1 MTSPRVFLLGL
12 DGATWRV
19 LDKLMA
25 EGVMPN
31 MAALAAA
38 GAKGVL
44 RSTIPY
50 STPVAWSSVLTGVR
64 PFKHGIFG
72 CHSMEN
78 RDGVILTRLTDRSE
92 IKAPMVFDIYNQ
104 IGKRVISVNMP
115 MTYPPQVT
123 DGTVI
128 TGMMTPSKESRFY
141 YPEGLIDELRA
152 RGIDYKIDIG
162 FGREQAEDFD
172 EKITAY
178 LADGATAFLKDLRHV
193 SGEREKTVL
202 HLLETRE
209 WDLFMVTLVSMDRI
223 QHYLW
228 DLFEDDS
235 ACPELRKNIY
245 DHYTYLDSA
254 VGRFYEKVKDE
265 AMLVMCSDHGFG
277 NYTGN
282 FYLDVWLE
290 KKGYAARTGKSVTA
304 AGIAKRVAKGLG
316 ISKVIRRSLE
326 RSHTTLAKKLVFAAT
341 SDIDWSRTRAYVY
354 STDSIRI
361 NLKGR
366 DQYGIVEP
374 GEEFNRLRE
383 EIREALMAIRLDDG
397 TRLIEKVYFAEDLY
411 GTAEVEDAPDIIYEF
426 TDENHY
432 ATYWRGAET
441 TRVFGPPYPWKQGD
455 HRRDGIVL
463 IAGDGVLPKSDIT
476 ADIEDILPT
485 VMFIQNLPPSQDFDG
500 RVIREA
506 FTGDFISERQDHERR
521 SFERGKVEKPDGDK
535 DDEVIDRLKGLG
547 YI

>member
-1 MTSPRVFLLGL
+1 MMPPKVFLLGL

-25 EGVMPN
+25 QGVMPN
-31 MAALAAA
+31 MAALAAG

-78 RDGVILTRLTDRSE
+78 RDGVILIRLTDRSE

-115 MTYPPQVT
+115 MTYPPQAT

-141 YPEGLIDELRA
+141 YPEDLLDELKA
-152 RGIDYKIDIG
+152 RDIDYKIDIG

-178 LADGATAFLKDLRHV
+178 LSNGARAFLEDLKHV
-193 SGEREKTVL
+193 SREREKAVL

-228 DLFEDDS
+228 NLFEDDN

-245 DHYTYLDSA
+245 AHYTYLDSV
-254 VGRFYEKVKDE
+254 VGRFYEKVKHE
-265 AMLVMCSDHGFG
+265 AVLVICSDHGFG
-277 NYTGN
+277 DYKGN

-290 KKGYAARTGKSVTA
+290 KKGYAARKGKSITP
-304 AGIAKRVAKGLG
+304 AGIAKKVAKGLG
-316 ISKVIRRSLE
+316 ISRVLRRSLE
-326 RSHTTLAKKLVFAAT
+326 RSQAALAKKLVFAAT
-341 SDIDWSRTRAYVY
+341 SDIDWNRTRAYVY

-374 GEEFNRLRE
+374 GDKFNRLRE
-383 EIREALMAIRLDDG
+383 EIKEQLLGIRLDDG
-397 TRLIEKVYFAEDLY
+397 SRLIERVYFAEDLY

-426 TDENHY
+426 AEENHY
-432 ATYWRGAET
+432 ATYYRGAET
-441 TRVFGPPYPWKQGD
+441 KRMFGPPYPWKHGD

-463 IAGDGVLPKSDIT
+463 IAGEGVREKNDIT

-485 VMFIQNLPPSQDFDG
+485 VMFIQNLPTSEDFDG
-500 RVIREA
+500 RVISEA
-506 FTGDFISERQDHERR
+506 FTEDFISGRKDHERR
-521 SFERGKVEKPDGDK
+521 SFERTEVRKPDGDK

>member
-1 MTSPRVFLLGL
+1 MTPPKVFLLGL

-19 LDKLMA
+19 LDKLIA

-31 MAALAAA
+31 MAALVKQ

-78 RDGVILTRLTDRSE
+78 RDGVILIRLTDRSQ

-115 MTYPPQVT
+115 MTYPPQAT

-141 YPEGLIDELRA
+141 YPEGLLDELRNS
-152 RGIDYKIDIG
+152 GIDYKIDIG

-172 EKITAY
+172 KKITAY
-178 LADGATAFLKDLRHV
+178 LSNGATEFLEDLSHV
-193 SGEREKTVL
+193 SREREKAVL

-209 WDLFMVTLVSMDRI
+209 WDLFMVTMVSMDRI

-228 DLFEDDS
+228 NLFVDDS
-235 ACPELRKNIY
+235 ADPDLRKNIY
-245 DHYTYLDSA
+245 DHYAYLDSA
-254 VGRFYEKVKDE
+254 AGRFYEKVKDE
-265 AMLVMCSDHGFG
+265 AVLVVCSDHGFG
-277 NYTGN
+277 DYKGN

-290 KKGYAARTGKSVTA
+290 KKGYSARKGESITA
-304 AGIAKRVAKGLG
+304 AGIAKKVAKALG
-316 ISKVIRRSLE
+316 INRVLRRSLE
-326 RSHTTLAKKLVFAAT
+326 RSQAALAKKLVFAAT
-341 SDIDWSRTRAYVY
+341 SNIDWSRTRAYVY

-366 DQYGIVEP
+366 DQYGIVKP
-374 GEEFNRLRE
+374 GEEFSRLRE
-383 EIREALMAIRLDDG
+383 EIRDQLLGIRLDDG
-397 TRLIEKVYFAEDLY
+397 SRLIEKVYFAEDLY

-426 TDENHY
+426 TEENHY
-432 ATYWRGAET
+432 ATYYRGAET
-441 TRVFGPPYPWKQGD
+441 KRVFGPPYPWKQGD
-455 HRRDGIVL
+455 HRRDGVVL
-463 IAGDGVLPKSDIT
+463 IAGQGVEPKDNIT

-485 VMFIQNLPPSQDFDG
+485 VMFIQNLPPSEDFDG
-500 RVIREA
+500 RVISEA
-506 FTGDFISERQDHERR
+506 FTRDFVSERKDHARR
-521 SFERGKVEKPDGDK
+521 SFERGKVERPDGDK

>member
-1 MTSPRVFLLGL
+1 MTPPKVFLLGF

-31 MAALAAA
+31 LATLS
-38 GAKGVL
+38 GEGTRGIL

-78 RDGVILTRLTDRSE
+78 KDGVILTRLTDRSE
-92 IKAPMVFDIYNQ
+92 IKAPMVFDIYRQ

-115 MTYPPQVT
+115 MTYPPHPN

-128 TGMMTPSKESRFY
+128 TGMMTPSRESRFY
-141 YPEGLIDELRA
+141 FPEDLMTELREHN
-152 RGIDYKIDIG
+152 IDYKIDIG
-162 FGREQAEDFD
+162 FGREQEADF
-172 EKITAY
+172 EQKITAY
-178 LADGATAFLKDLRHV
+178 LGDAATAFLDDLKHV
-193 SGEREKTVL
+193 SEEREKTIFY
-202 HLLETRE
+202 LLDSRE
-209 WDLFMVTLVSMDRI
+209 WDLFMATMVSMDRI

-228 DLFEDDS
+228 EIFEDEK
-235 ACPELRKNIY
+235 AHPELRKSIY
-245 DHYTYLDSA
+245 EHYRFLDA
-254 VGRFYEKVKDE
+254 VLGRIYSKVKDE
-265 AMLVMCSDHGFG
+265 AVLVLCSDHGFG
-277 NYTGN
+277 RYAGN
-282 FYLDVWLE
+282 FYLDNWLE
-290 KKGYAARTGKSVTA
+290 KTGCLVKQRDRLTA
-304 AGIAKRVAKGLG
+304 LGLAKKVAKALR
-316 ISKVIRRSLE
+316 INKILLRSLE
-326 RSHTTLAKKLVFAAT
+326 RSDKSLAKKLVFAGT

-374 GEEFNRLRE
+374 GQEFEHLRE
-383 EIREALMAIRLDDG
+383 EIKQELLSIRMDDG
-397 TRLIEKVYFAEDLY
+397 SRLIEKVHFADDLY
-411 GTAEVEDAPDIIYEF
+411 GTSGAKDAPDIIYEF
-426 TDENHY
+426 TEENHY
-432 ATYWRGAET
+432 ATYYGAGT
-441 TRVFGPPYPWKQGD
+441 TSEILGPPYPWKQGD
-455 HRRDGIVL
+455 HRRDGLYL
-463 IAGDGVLPKSDIT
+463 IAGKGVRAGANVM

-485 VMFIQNLPPSQDFDG
+485 VMFIQNLPPSEDFDG
-500 RVIREA
+500 KVISEA
-506 FTGDFISERQDHERR
+506 FTEDFISERRDHQSR
-521 SFERGKVEKPDGDK
+521 SFERSQVEKPDSDK

>member
-1 MTSPRVFLLGL
+1 MTPPKVFLLGL

-25 EGVMPN
+25 QGVMPN
-31 MAALAAA
+31 LAALSAG

-78 RDGVILTRLTDRSE
+78 KDGVILIRLTDRSQ
-92 IKAPMVFDIYNQ
+92 IKAPTVFDIYNQ
-104 IGKRVISVNMP
+104 IGKHVISVNMP
-115 MTYPPQVT
+115 MTYPPQAK

-141 YPEGLIDELRA
+141 FPEDLMDELREQD
-152 RGIDYKIDIG
+152 IDYTIDIG
-162 FGREQAEDFD
+162 FGREQAADFD
-172 EKITAY
+172 QKITAY
-178 LADGATAFLKDLRHV
+178 LADGAVAFLEDLRHV
-193 SGEREKTVL
+193 SEEREKTVL
-202 HLLETRE
+202 HLLATRQ

-228 DLFEDDS
+228 NLFEDDD
-235 ACPELRKNIY
+235 AYPELRRSIY
-245 DHYTYLDSA
+245 AHYAYLDS
-254 VGRFYEKVKDE
+254 VIGRFYEKVKDE
-265 AMLVMCSDHGFG
+265 AVLVVCSDHGFG

-290 KKGYAARTGKSVTA
+290 KKGYSAKKRKSLSPAAL
-304 AGIAKRVAKGLG
+304 AKKVAKGLG
-316 ISKVIRRSLE
+316 ISKVLRRSLE
-326 RSHTTLAKKLVFAAT
+326 RSGKALAKKLIFAAT

-361 NLKGR
+361 NLEGR
-366 DQYGIVEP
+366 DQYGIVKP

-383 EIREALMAIRLDDG
+383 EIRDALLAIRLEDG
-397 TRLIEKVYFAEDLY
+397 SRLIEKVYFAEDLY
-411 GTAEVEDAPDIIYEF
+411 GAAEVEDAPDIIYEF
-426 TDENHY
+426 TEENHY
-432 ATYWRGAET
+432 ATYYRGAET
-441 TRVFGPPYPWKQGD
+441 SRVFGPPYPWKQGD

-463 IAGDGVLPKSDIT
+463 LAGEGVAGGKNLT

-485 VMFIQNLPPSQDFDG
+485 VMFIQNLPPSEDFDG
-500 RVIREA
+500 RVISEA
-506 FTGDFISERQDHERR
+506 FTERFISERQDQPRR
-521 SFERGKVEKPDGDK
+521 SFDRSRVEKPDGDK